1 MVLDGQ
7 TKHLVLFDYGL
18 FDKICDNIIRDISL
32 KKWYYR
38 QYSPQFSYKISTGTK
53 RLHIRFD
60 KIDGFIMVLDGQT
73 KHLVLFDYGLFDKI
87 CDNIIRDISLKKWY
101 YRQYSS

>member
-7 TKHLVLFDYGL
+7 TKHLVLFDYGF

-38 QYSPQFSYKISTGTK
+38 QYSP
-53 RLHIRFD
+53 
-60 KIDGFIMVLDGQT
+60 
-73 KHLVLFDYGLFDKI
+73 
-87 CDNIIRDISLKKWY
+87 
-101 YRQYSS
+101 